1 MPDSLVV
8 VAFFMLGLGIY
19 GLGFTAG
26 RNHAKREWRR
36 WLKRQVSRETR

>member
-1 MPDSLVV
+1 MSDPLVAL
-8 VAFFMLGLGIY
+8 AFFMLGLGIY

-36 WLKRQVSRETR
+36 WLKRQVSRDS